1 MDILGIWQR
10 HPLIAPHALGS
21 GSSEGPVADSPTMA
35 APDDATRV
43 LVHLWGDHFPTP
55 AIRERFPTVEFI
67 PVSTAGP
74 VADDVAGRVCLTQAA
89 RTENLDQ
96 VLQRG
101 VRWVHAL
108 GQGVDHFPFEHL
120 GDRTLT
126 CARGV
131 NAVPIAE
138 WVVAM
143 LLTAVKQLP
152 SRWATEPPRH
162 WVLADLGSLDGA
174 TVALVGLGSINQA
187 VAERLAPF
195 GCRMQA
201 ATRSGAPSPVPG
213 VEVTTDVRAAVAD
226 ADHVVVG
233 VPLTPETEFMFDDD
247 LLAAMKP
254 GAHLVNIARGRL
266 VDQDALRRS
275 LDDGHLGMA
284 SLDVCDPEPLP
295 ANHWLYSHP
304 GVRLSAHVSWS
315 DPGALDRLHAA
326 FTDNLRRWLDDEP
339 LADIVDPAA
348 GY

>member
-1 MDILGIWQR
+1 M
-10 HPLIAPHALGS
+10 
-21 GSSEGPVADSPTMA
+21 DSPGD
-35 APDDATRV
+35 APRV
-43 LVHLWGDHFPTP
+43 LVHLWGEHFPTP

-67 PVSTAGP
+67 SVRTDGP
-74 VADDVAGRVCLTQAA
+74 MSDDVVGEVCITQAA
-89 RTENLDQ
+89 RTGNLEE

-101 VRWVHAL
+101 VRWVHVL

-152 SRWATEPPRH
+152 DHWLSEPPRR
-162 WVLADLGSLDGA
+162 WVLADLGSLEGA
-174 TVALVGLGSINQA
+174 TVGLVGLGSINRA
-187 VAERLAPF
+187 VAERLTPF
-195 GCRMQA
+195 GCRMVA
-201 ATRSGAPSPVPG
+201 VTRSGTPSPVSG
-213 VEVTTDVRAAVAD
+213 VEVTTDVREALVD
-226 ADHVVVG
+226 ADHVVLG
-233 VPLTPETEFMFDDD
+233 VPLTPETEHMFDDD
-247 LLAAMKP
+247 LFAAMKP

-266 VDQDALRRS
+266 VDQDALRRA
-275 LDDGHLGMA
+275 LDGGRLGMA
-284 SLDVCDPEPLP
+284 SLDVCEPEPLP
-295 ANHWLYSHP
+295 AGHWLYSHP

-326 FTDNLRRWLDDEP
+326 FADNLDRWLADEA
-339 LADIVDPAA
+339 LIDVVDPAA

>member
-1 MDILGIWQR
+1 M
-10 HPLIAPHALGS
+10 
-21 GSSEGPVADSPTMA
+21 DSPGD
-35 APDDATRV
+35 APRV
-43 LVHLWGDHFPTP
+43 LVHLWGEHFPTP

-67 PVSTAGP
+67 SVRTDGP
-74 VADDVAGRVCLTQAA
+74 MSDDVVGEVCITQAA
-89 RTENLDQ
+89 RTGNLEE

-101 VRWVHAL
+101 VQWVHVL

-152 SRWATEPPRH
+152 DHWLSEPPRR
-162 WVLADLGSLDGA
+162 WVLADLGSLEGA
-174 TVALVGLGSINQA
+174 TVGLVGLGSINRA
-187 VAERLAPF
+187 VAERLTPF
-195 GCRMQA
+195 GCRMVA
-201 ATRSGAPSPVPG
+201 VTRSGTPSPVSG
-213 VEVTTDVRAAVAD
+213 VEVTTDVREALAD
-226 ADHVVVG
+226 ADHVVLG
-233 VPLTPETEFMFDDD
+233 VPLTPETEHMFDDD
-247 LLAAMKP
+247 LFAAMKP

-266 VDQDALRRS
+266 VDQDALRRA
-275 LDDGHLGMA
+275 LDGGRLGMA
-284 SLDVCDPEPLP
+284 SLDVCEPEPLP
-295 ANHWLYSHP
+295 AGHWLYSHP

-326 FTDNLRRWLDDEP
+326 FADNLDRWLADEA
-339 LADIVDPAA
+339 LIDVVDPAA